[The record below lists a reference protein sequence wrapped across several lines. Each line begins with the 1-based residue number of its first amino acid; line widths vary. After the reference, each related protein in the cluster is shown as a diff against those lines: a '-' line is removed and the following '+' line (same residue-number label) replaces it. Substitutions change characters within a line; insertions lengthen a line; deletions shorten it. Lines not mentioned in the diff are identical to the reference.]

1 MTLRHIIIS
10 FLALIAVVVAI
21 AGLRGSI
28 SRKPP
33 IELFADMVRQPR
45 LRPQAASEMFPDGRG
60 SRPQPAETVARGM
73 VYSNTPINT
82 GHTPDN
88 KFFVEV
94 NPLTITP
101 ELLAIGRERFGVF
114 CATCHGLQADG
125 NSVSRRIGAMPIIA
139 NLHDK
144 RIAMMTDG
152 ELYNTVS
159 NGKNLM
165 SAYGASLSVQERW
178 AVIAY
183 VRALQLSRLGNLQD
197 VPSELRDNLK

>member
-1 MTLRHIIIS
+1 MTLRHIFIA
-10 FLALIAVVVAI
+10 FLALVGLVLAI
-21 AGLRGSI
+21 AGFRGSI

-33 IELFADMVRQPR
+33 IELFADMARQPR
-45 LRPQAASEMFPDGRG
+45 LRPQAPSEMFSDGRG
-60 SRPQPAETVARGM
+60 SRSQPEGTVARGM
-73 VYSNTPINT
+73 VYSNLPINT

-88 KFFVEV
+88 KFFVET
-94 NPLTITP
+94 NPLPITP
-101 ELLAIGRERFGVF
+101 ELLALGRDRFGVF

-125 NSVSRRIGAMPIIA
+125 NSVSRKIGAMPIVA

-144 RIAMMTDG
+144 RIAVMTDG
-152 ELYNTVS
+152 ELFNTVS

-165 SAYGASLSVQERW
+165 SAYGNSLSVQERW

-197 VPSELRDNLK
+197 VPSELRDKLK